1 MDSNIKSLA
10 ISSGMKLKEF
20 HPDEKKTMG
29 WINITC
35 TEFELER
42 FTNVLIKARDQVYS
56 QMAPESTDETV
67 QDKDQT

>member
-10 ISSGMKLKEF
+10 ISSGMKLTEF
-20 HPDEKKTMG
+20 YPDEKKTMG

-42 FTNVLIKARDQVYS
+42 FTNILIKARDQVYS
-56 QMAPESTDETV
+56 QTVPENTDEKV
-67 QDKDQT
+67 QDQT

>member
-20 HPDEKKTMG
+20 YPDEKKTMG

-42 FTNVLIKARDQVYS
+42 FTTILIQARDQVYS
-56 QMAPESTDETV
+56 QAAPENTDEKI